1 MSDKDEILTHPSYG
15 MVQFSRVTGGNCR
28 LFGSALEGHNHRIE
42 LRIFE
47 AEMHIDHDLHM
58 ERPYGK
64 GQIIEVALSAA
75 QFAELLTTMNSS
87 ISTSANKPRLS
98 NATAHG

>member
-1 MSDKDEILTHPSYG
+1 MSINDDEILAHPSYG
-15 MVQFSRVTGGNCR
+15 MVQFSRATGGNCR

-58 ERPYGK
+58 GGPTAKARSSRSPCRPR
-64 GQIIEVALSAA
+64 
-75 QFAELLTTMNSS
+75 SS
-87 ISTSANKPRLS
+87 RSC
-98 NATAHG
+98 